1 MGITRTV
8 GSTIRTAA
16 ATAGLA
22 ATALAGALALPA
34 AASAA
39 DTGPGGG
46 TWKMVGKP
54 NLSAACANQYPGQAR
69 VLVLL
74 NSHDALTWKCRQIV
88 RDSAGVVQSINYGP
102 ISVDAQ
108 CKVQYGS
115 AAKSVLLNRADPYS
129 WTCQRWVNY

>member
-1 MGITRTV
+1 MGIS
-8 GSTIRTAA
+8 STIRAAA

-22 ATALAGALALPA
+22 ATALTGALALPA
-34 AASAA
+34 AA

-46 TWKMVGKP
+46 TWKIVGKP
-54 NLSAACANQYPGQAR
+54 NLQSACNNQYPGQGR

-102 ISVDAQ
+102 ISADAQ

-115 AAKSVLLNRADPYS
+115 PAKSVLLNRADPNS
-129 WTCQRWVNY
+129 WTCQRWYNY